1 MRVNKLIAARLFL
14 GITALGLFLCG
25 CELTY
30 DPSFSG
36 DAPAS
41 PGVER
46 PQRFI
51 YREKVV
57 PPFTVGDLTKT
68 MPLSKLLDIALYN
81 NPITRVSWNAA
92 RAAAFNY
99 HVALSEEYPTITYT
113 GSMEAQVSN
122 GAVNISGAGGA
133 IIANGSTTTTTTT
146 TTTTSSSSSTE
157 TVETVFNQL
166 TLSYLLMDFGG
177 RAAQED
183 LAYQMLIQANWQ
195 HNLAMQNVMLSV
207 INFYTSYISNKALVL
222 ASEKDLKDAQVL
234 LAAAIKMKENGLATL
249 TDVLSAQSTL
259 EQFRFNLE
267 QARGA
272 EKTSLAELL
281 IALGLPPNTDI
292 CIQDLPEK
300 LPVIEIAGDIC
311 TLIELAKEKKP
322 DIGAAIAQV
331 KQQEANL
338 KASISAGLPA
348 LTVNGSAARVNFVK
362 PKIPSIFNNSIAL
375 DWTSP
380 IFSGFLFVNQQK
392 EIRAQIAEAIAN
404 VDETVAEVVTEV
416 VVNYYAFTTAEA
428 ALPSSEAVL
437 EFSQRTYRG
446 MLSQYKVGTA
456 AIQDV
461 VTALTTLSNARSQQ
475 ILTRAQW
482 AASLANL
489 AFSVGVL
496 EDDGGI
502 WMDKPPKKLYQV
514 KYNDD
519 KKLGK

>member
-1 MRVNKLIAARLFL
+1 MHISKLIVLC
-14 GITALGLFLCG
+14 IGLFLCG
-25 CELTY
+25 CELAY

-41 PGVER
+41 PGVEK
-46 PQRFI
+46 PQKFV
-51 YREKVV
+51 YKEKVV
-57 PPFTVGDLTKT
+57 APFTEEDLSKT

-99 HVALSEEYPTITYT
+99 HVALSEEYPTITYS
-113 GSMEAQVSN
+113 GNLEAQRSN
-122 GAVNISGAGGA
+122 GAVNISGIGGA
-133 IIANGSTTTTTTT
+133 IIPSGGTSTTGTIN
-146 TTTTSSSSSTE
+146 TTSSTSSTSA
-157 TVETVFNQL
+157 TVETLFNQL

-177 RAAQED
+177 RAAQEEF
-183 LAYQMLIQANWQ
+183 AYQVLVQVNWQ
-195 HNLAMQNVMLSV
+195 HNLAMQNVILSV
-207 INFYTSYISNKALVL
+207 INYYTAYLSNKALVL
-222 ASEKDLKDAQVL
+222 ASEQDLKDAEVL
-234 LAAAIKMKENGLATL
+234 LASAVKMKQNGLATL
-249 TDVLSAQSTL
+249 TDVMSAQSTL
-259 EQFRFNLE
+259 EQFRYNLE

-281 IALGLPPNTDI
+281 IALGLPPNTNI
-292 CIQDLPEK
+292 CVQDLPDK
-300 LPVIEIAGDIC
+300 LPVIEISGNIC

-331 KQQEANL
+331 KQQEAQL
-338 KASISAGLPA
+338 KASISAGLPV
-348 LTVNGSAARVNFVK
+348 LTINANAIRVNFIK
-362 PKIPSIFNNSIAL
+362 PKIPSIYNDNISL
-375 DWTSP
+375 NWSCP
-380 IFSGFLFVNQQK
+380 VFSGFYYVNQQK
-392 EIRAQIAEAIAN
+392 QFRAQIAEAIAN
-404 VDETVAEVVTEV
+404 VDETVAQVVTEV

-437 EFSQRTYRG
+437 EYSQRAYRG
-446 MLSQYKVGTA
+446 MLSQYRVGTV

-461 VTALTTLSNARSQQ
+461 VTSLTTLSNARAQE
-475 ILTRAQW
+475 IATRSQW

-502 WMDKPPKKLYQV
+502 WMDKPPKKLYQL

-519 KKLGK
+519 IRSTRK